1 MCVAERF
8 VIGQA
13 RTSGRSRKHWFQSGC
28 SRKLVGE
35 LTPFR
40 DKGERGDESYCK
52 NKAKKKYKDKQKEKK
67 VGESLESNLVCL
79 VKEKRIVW

>member
-8 VIGQA
+8 VIVQA
-13 RTSGRSRKHWFQSGC
+13 GTSGRSRKHWFQSGC

-40 DKGERGDESYCK
+40 DKGEREDESYCK
-52 NKAKKKYKDKQKEKK
+52 NKAKKKYKDKQNEKK

>member
-1 MCVAERF
+1 VAERF
-8 VIGQA
+8 VIGQGG
-13 RTSGRSRKHWFQSGC
+13 TSGRSRKHWFHSGC

-35 LTPFR
+35 LTPCR

-52 NKAKKKYKDKQKEKK
+52 NKAKKEIKYKQNEKK